1 MFNFE
6 TQIIKAFSVAISA
19 RIIIKHINASK
30 WENRMLFD
38 AEKREMES
46 FCDCLTDLDS
56 IIGDKNDK
64 SDMKS

>member
-1 MFNFE
+1 
-6 TQIIKAFSVAISA
+6 
-19 RIIIKHINASK
+19 
-30 WENRMLFD
+30 MLFD

-46 FCDCLTDLDS
+46 FCDCFTDLDS